1 MKDGRALSGF
11 VRSRT
16 ERIVVLQ
23 TLAEAISLSAADIT
37 ETEGSTLSLMPEG
50 LLEPLGEN
58 DVRDLIGY
66 LMQK

>member
-1 MKDGRALSGF
+1 
-11 VRSRT
+11 
-16 ERIVVLQ
+16 
-23 TLAEAISLSAADIT
+23 LAEAISLSAADIA

-50 LLEPLGEN
+50 LMEPLGEN